1 MAPHMLRGALGL
13 WLIAGVA
20 ADCKPDG
27 AYESHVETCGD
38 HTDCADGQC
47 CCYRWKACT
56 GGQCVCGPE
65 SVVSS
70 NCFECSPGY
79 YASGTDCLQCD
90 CEPEG
95 TVANT
100 GPNTFC
106 SDGNDGTGACN
117 CKDGFRG
124 TRCEEE
130 ISPPSPPTPPPPPS
144 APPPPP
150 PPEPPEVIVEPPEPP
165 PSPALPS
172 PGAPPPRAPPSPPL
186 VIWSPPPPP
195 ETPPPQTPPPL
206 LTDSCLSLLTSP
218 GATPRG
224 RDGCDRCQACGM
236 EWCAV
241 TQECFCSEPWDCGGR
256 LHGAYLQG
264 GVDHT
269 GLIER
274 NKRVAQSC
282 PSAYRTCPDDFA
294 VVTTC
299 EVSVR
304 GDDCDL
310 CLAVQ
315 SCSFCEYTDPN
326 GAPQTWCIF
335 SGDRNGPVT
344 CNPSAYCK
352 EEVKTG
358 GMDIGEVIAIVVCAT
373 CCVVA
378 SLGSMVW
385 KERKRRE
392 ARREAR
398 RSGQGSPN
406 SSGRSRGNRRAPP
419 ACARAHAPSPRPV
432 SPRSRGDA
440 PVRCPHHC
448 RDSRRCSPQHPP
460 ARRPPRAPLLSR
472 APLVHSPPPLR
483 PAAATRRTSS
493 TAR

>member
-1 MAPHMLRGALGL
+1 
-13 WLIAGVA
+13 
-20 ADCKPDG
+20 
-27 AYESHVETCGD
+27 
-38 HTDCADGQC
+38 
-47 CCYRWKACT
+47 
-56 GGQCVCGPE
+56 
-65 SVVSS
+65 
-70 NCFECSPGY
+70 
-79 YASGTDCLQCD
+79 
-90 CEPEG
+90 
-95 TVANT
+95 
-100 GPNTFC
+100 
-106 SDGNDGTGACN
+106 
-117 CKDGFRG
+117 
-124 TRCEEE
+124 
-130 ISPPSPPTPPPPPS
+130 
-144 APPPPP
+144 
-150 PPEPPEVIVEPPEPP
+150 
-165 PSPALPS
+165 
-172 PGAPPPRAPPSPPL
+172 
-186 VIWSPPPPP
+186 
-195 ETPPPQTPPPL
+195 
-206 LTDSCLSLLTSP
+206 
-218 GATPRG
+218 
-224 RDGCDRCQACGM
+224 M

-241 TQECFCSEPWDCGGR
+241 TQECFCREPWDCGGR

-282 PSAYRTCPDDFA
+282 PSAYGTCLRDVDHTGLN
-294 VVTTC
+294 VVLNC
-299 EVSVR
+299 ESSVR
-304 GDDCDL
+304 GDDCPT

-326 GAPQTWCIF
+326 GAPLTWCIF
-335 SGDRNGPVT
+335 SGDRNYDLVNCDNT
-344 CNPSAYCK
+344 MSAYCAG
-352 EEVKTG
+352 EVKTG
-358 GMDIGEVIAIVVCAT
+358 GMDIGQVIAIVVCAT

-398 RSGQGSPN
+398 RGGQGSPN

-472 APLVHSPPPLR
+472 APLVHSAPPLR